1 MYPFDRQLRGTSF
14 EAAVARTREVLAAKG
29 FGVLTE
35 IDVQKTMKA
44 KLDADMRG
52 ISSWARAIRS
62 WPSRP

>member
-35 IDVQKTMKA
+35 IDVLSVTSPMSWW
-44 KLDADMRG
+44 KL
-52 ISSWARAIRS
+52 
-62 WPSRP
+62 PNCNRPC